1 MHGVQTDPLGMLLCR
16 ELYFS
21 QLFKRHGRVMIP
33 KIIHQTW
40 KSADIP
46 PHLRGFQASWRHH
59 HPGWEYRLWDDAANE
74 ALLADHYPEF
84 LGYFRKATPRIL
96 RVDLVRLAYLHRH
109 GGVYADLDYEVI
121 RPLDDLIDTR
131 HAIVGREQH
140 GIGWALRGR
149 DYIINAL
156 MASPPG
162 HPLWLE
168 VMRGMVQTYQPR
180 RILERHTWHVIRMA
194 IAILDHHAESRFLS
208 HGDVVILPPEAFYPS
223 TPTERITDHRRRDA
237 AAKGSYGI
245 HHYEN
250 SWRTPLARLVNS
262 GRAIIQSCYR

>member
-1 MHGVQTDPLGMLLCR
+1 
-16 ELYFS
+16 
-21 QLFKRHGRVMIP
+21 MIP

-40 KSADIP
+40 KSADVP
-46 PHLRGFQASWRHH
+46 PHLRGFQASWRHY
-59 HPGWEYRLWDDAANE
+59 HPRWEYRLWDDAANE
-74 ALLADHYPEF
+74 ALIAKHYPEF
-84 LGYFRKATPRIL
+84 LTYFRQATPSIL
-96 RVDLVRLAYLHRH
+96 RIDLVRLAYLHRL
-109 GGVYADLDYEVI
+109 GGVYADLDYEVV
-121 RPLDDLIDTR
+121 RPLDDLLDTP

-140 GIGWALRGR
+140 GIGMALRGR

-168 VMRGMVQTYQPR
+168 VMHGMVRAYRPR
-180 RILERHTWHVIRMA
+180 RILERHTSHVIRMA
-194 IAILDHHAESRFLS
+194 IAILDDHAESRFRS

-223 TPTERITDHRRRDA
+223 TPTERIPDHRRRDA

-250 SWRTPLARLVNS
+250 SWRTPLDRLINR
-262 GRAIIQSCYR
+262 GRGLIQSCYP